1 MKINASIF
9 AIIVSAFVMN
19 GCGHVDDDNV
29 DPFPPN
35 DVNKD
40 STNAHPQETYIINHP
55 VPFSPESAEAKALLG
70 KWKAVKDGL
79 GDLKKQN
86 LFLEFGNDGILS
98 YETHVGFEDHTLV
111 ISNYGFKEDWTYNET
126 LGALEGTLLCTLI
139 NRDNHE
145 HDSYYCFVTNDLLV
159 LYYGGIQN
167 VPYHI
172 SLMDPATYYER
183 IK

>member
-1 MKINASIF
+1 MPLIF

-35 DVNKD
+35 DVSKD
-40 STNAHPQETYIINHP
+40 STNAHPQGLILSIILYHFPLKVQRPKLYLENGK
-55 VPFSPESAEAKALLG
+55 PF
-70 KWKAVKDGL
+70 KDGL

-167 VPYHI
+167 VPNHI